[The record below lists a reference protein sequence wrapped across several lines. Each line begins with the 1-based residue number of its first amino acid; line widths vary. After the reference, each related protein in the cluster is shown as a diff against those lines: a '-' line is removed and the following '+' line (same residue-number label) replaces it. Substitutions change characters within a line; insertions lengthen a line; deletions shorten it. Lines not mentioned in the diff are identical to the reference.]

1 MGIPSIPCEAQ
12 AWKARAMIRVFG
24 DQPVCSGIPLLN
36 LAFLTPLAR
45 HIFPESVSD
54 FSASF
59 FSGRK
64 YANGIA
70 M

>member
-1 MGIPSIPCEAQ
+1 
-12 AWKARAMIRVFG
+12 MIRVFG